1 MRSCSMADRTQS
13 QDDPKCLKTEV
24 NEEQIEPYGDILGW
38 LLGEMIRNVLNAELN
53 IEIWNG

>member
-1 MRSCSMADRTQS
+1 MADRTQS